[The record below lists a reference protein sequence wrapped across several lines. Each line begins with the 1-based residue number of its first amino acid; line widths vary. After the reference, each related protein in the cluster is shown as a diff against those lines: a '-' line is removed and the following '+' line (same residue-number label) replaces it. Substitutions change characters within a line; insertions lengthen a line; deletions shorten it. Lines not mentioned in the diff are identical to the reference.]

1 MRDVEGPHKVG
12 AKGDRFST
20 AKSKPYAAHRG
31 DFMIYSLVTFI
42 VMRRDKI
49 PSIKSGMQQKTEA
62 ASTKLPKWNQTTLST
77 KTQVLKDEKDQHQEN
92 IIGEMLKVGIQSPEH
107 HCNIGPHN
115 P

>member
-1 MRDVEGPHKVG
+1 MRDVEVPHKVG

-31 DFMIYSLVTFI
+31 HFMIYSLVTFI

-49 PSIKSGMQQKTEA
+49 LAIESGMQQKTEA
-62 ASTKLPKWNQTTLST
+62 ASTKFLKGTQTTLNT
-77 KTQVLKDEKDQHQEN
+77 KTQVLKDEKDQHQES
-92 IIGEMLKVGIQSPEH
+92 ITGEILKAGIQSLEH